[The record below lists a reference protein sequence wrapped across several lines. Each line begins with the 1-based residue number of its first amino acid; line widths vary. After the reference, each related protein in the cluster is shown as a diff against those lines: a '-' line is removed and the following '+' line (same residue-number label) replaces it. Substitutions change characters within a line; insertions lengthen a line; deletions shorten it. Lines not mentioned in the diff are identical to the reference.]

1 SSPTKGANGA
11 LFVTFNVG
19 GDPKKA
25 TAYYKSTSGTIL
37 DEFVITAP

>member
-1 SSPTKGANGA
+1 
-11 LFVTFNVG
+11 TFNVG